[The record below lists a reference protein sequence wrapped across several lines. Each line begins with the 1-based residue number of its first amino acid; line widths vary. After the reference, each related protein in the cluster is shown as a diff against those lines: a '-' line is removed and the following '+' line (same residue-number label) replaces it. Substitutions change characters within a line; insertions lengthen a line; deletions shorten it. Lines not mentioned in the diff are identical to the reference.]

1 MNMSMARIKVTY
13 RRRLGIVTPPFQS
26 FGVYPTRMAI
36 PARLGDRLSSGLK
49 RFQPIL
55 SAAKSRD
62 VNESDTSMI
71 VTDVLAEVFGYDK
84 YSEVT
89 RELCIRGTFCDL
101 ATRIEGKFQM
111 LIEVKAI
118 GLELKDMHIK
128 QAVDYAANQGVE
140 WAALTNGHQWKVYR
154 VIFTKPIDAELVLD
168 IDLLALNP
176 KSAEDIES
184 LYLLTRE
191 SMLKSGLYA
200 YHDHLQATN
209 KFYLAAIILS
219 DAVLETA
226 RRELRRLSDAKVEVE
241 ELREALQQEVIKR
254 EVLEGEKA
262 DAARKKVAKAANK
275 MLRVRKDK
283 DEPEEPAAPE
293 PPPPAIT

>member
-1 MNMSMARIKVTY
+1 MTISAKV
-13 RRRLGIVTPPFQS
+13 
-26 FGVYPTRMAI
+26 AE
-36 PARLGDRLSSGLK
+36 RLSSGLK
-49 RFQPIL
+49 RFAPIL

-71 VTDVLAEVFGYDK
+71 VTDILADVFGYDK

-89 RELCIRGTFCDL
+89 RELAIRGTYCDL
-101 ATRIEGKFQM
+101 ATRIDGKFQM

-118 GLELKDMHIK
+118 GLELKDAHAK

-140 WAALTNGHQWKVYR
+140 WVALTNGHLWKVFR
-154 VIFTKPIDAELVLD
+154 VIFAKPIDAELVLD

-176 KSAEDIES
+176 KNSGDLES

-209 KFYLAAIILS
+209 KFYLAAVVLS
-219 DAVLETA
+219 DTVLETV
-226 RRELRRLSDAKVEVE
+226 RRELRRVSDAKIEIT
-241 ELREALQQEVIKR
+241 ELREALKQEVIKR
-254 EVLEGEKA
+254 EVIEGDKA
-262 DAARKKVAKAANK
+262 DGARKKVAKAAGK
-275 MLRVRKDK
+275 MLRIRKGK
-283 DEPEEPAAPE
+283 DDAEESPAAMSAVIAPSPAPE
-293 PPPPAIT
+293 REELA